1 MINVSW
7 SKERSQSVRI
17 FEFEEPKLLCDI
29 AETHKQGR
37 IAFISRKKKLTKH
50 SPLLQ
55 VGFERVFGRR
65 GKLLKRKPYVS
76 VFTAFS
82 SCPTSECW
90 YENQTRGVFYL
101 SKEVE

>member
-1 MINVSW
+1 M
-7 SKERSQSVRI
+7 
-17 FEFEEPKLLCDI
+17 LCDI

-65 GKLLKRKPYVS
+65 GKLLKRKPYAS
-76 VFTAFS
+76 VFTAFLVVPLAS
-82 SCPTSECW
+82 VDTKTKQGEFSIYPRKL
-90 YENQTRGVFYL
+90 N
-101 SKEVE
+101 KA